1 MSTTWIIMLIIIIRF
16 RNFIEKSWI
25 DSIEPLGTN
34 LVNQL
39 TNWGNKVIKGL
50 RVRIFRSN

>member
-1 MSTTWIIMLIIIIRF
+1 MSTTWIIMLIIRIRF

-25 DSIEPLGTN
+25 YSIEPLGTD

-50 RVRIFRSN
+50 RIRIFRSN